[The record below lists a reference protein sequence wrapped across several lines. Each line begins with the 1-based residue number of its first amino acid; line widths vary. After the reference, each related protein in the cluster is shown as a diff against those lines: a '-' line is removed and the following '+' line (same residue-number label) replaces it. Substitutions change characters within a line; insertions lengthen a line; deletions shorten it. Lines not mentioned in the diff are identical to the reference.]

1 MERCFGLLPK
11 DMGTGC
17 TVQCGKH
24 WEMFAVTLP
33 GAVGS
38 ELGWRGQQGQWWL
51 FSPYLVRGLLLGME
65 MGVRGVLSCCP
76 APELPRFLVS

>member
-1 MERCFGLLPK
+1 MHRLHSCSVERTARCLL
-11 DMGTGC
+11 
-17 TVQCGKH
+17 
-24 WEMFAVTLP
+24 TLP

-76 APELPRFLVS
+76 ASELPAKVSAQLS